1 MAKSLWFLLLCLFL
15 AQAPVDGAPLR
26 AATANWYPFA
36 YYDETHEL
44 RGIAVE
50 IMQQLAKQTGQS
62 VDIQLYPATRLA
74 QLFQQGRLDI
84 NIADSPLWN
93 PRDPRT
99 PPLFTV
105 SYLDVNE
112 YLYFAAEHPPRVD
125 DINDLQSMRIG
136 TEAGYYYP
144 MLEPAFRTGS
154 IKRVEYPQAIDMP
167 PALQQHKLDAMAMDE
182 WLFGYLAKSGQLTPD
197 HFYRG
202 LQLSHAPLG
211 MKLSPALKGLKPA
224 LDRALDEMQKS
235 GAISDI
241 IFRYTGRQN
250 ENINSQ

>member
-1 MAKSLWFLLLCLFL
+1 MARSLRFLLLCLFCAL
-15 AQAPVDGAPLR
+15 APVHGATLR
-26 AATANWYPFA
+26 AATASWYPFA
-36 YYDETHEL
+36 YYDEKHEL
-44 RGIAVE
+44 HGIAVE
-50 IMQQLAKQTGQS
+50 IMQQLAKATGQS

-93 PRDPRT
+93 PRDPRH

-112 YLYFAAEHPPRVD
+112 YLYFVAEHPPRID
-125 DINDLQSMRIG
+125 DINDLQNMRIG

-154 IKRVEYPQAIDMP
+154 IKRIEYPQATAMP
-167 PALQQHKLDAMAMDE
+167 AALQQHKLDAMAMDE
-182 WLFGYLAKSGQLTPD
+182 WLFGYLASTGQLDPD
-197 HFYRG
+197 RFYRG

-211 MKLSPALKGLKPA
+211 MKLSPALRELKPA
-224 LDRALDEMQKS
+224 LDKAISELQKN
-235 GAISDI
+235 GTISDI
-241 IFRYTGRQN
+241 IFRYALCPN
-250 ENINSQ
+250 ENINNQ